1 MKKQPTLKQLKSKL
15 NQVTKS
21 NFRKEMMELEG
32 TELQIE
38 KSTETYDKHSDK
50 LNEMCELVTDE
61 NPDYSEICRNGFL
74 DGM

>member
-1 MKKQPTLKQLKSKL
+1 
-15 NQVTKS
+15 
-21 NFRKEMMELEG
+21 MMELEG